1 MSARARLSALAS
13 GQAAAAAAVVG
24 QLRVL
29 EAEKV
34 ELKTPEMNYSATQRL
49 FLDDGGCTTFSITSS

>member
-1 MSARARLSALAS
+1 MSARARLGALAS
-13 GQAAAAAAVVG
+13 GQAAAAAVVG

>member
-13 GQAAAAAAVVG
+13 GQAAAAAVVG

-49 FLDDGGCTTFSITSS
+49 LLDDGGCTTFSITSS